1 MGKLTCV
8 GKHKLHLQK
17 WEGFYLN
24 LILIFA
30 INLKWKEMLFN
41 KNENEYL
48 ILGKTMAYE
57 TFLSDLNKILNHY
70 LELKNKPFIE

>member
-1 MGKLTCV
+1 
-8 GKHKLHLQK
+8 
-17 WEGFYLN
+17 
-24 LILIFA
+24 
-30 INLKWKEMLFN
+30 MLFN